1 MHVNIHRMSF
11 ANKQPQYRE
20 MCQNRKYCRSKRI
33 SSLHAFNWW
42 TKMASPSLFNQYLIW
57 FINYAQYSHP
67 NNTVSWNVSVCALY
81 RCAERYSQTCEK
93 TCLYFLLL
101 GCVFCYTIRIGQ
113 PLCQQISRTWFPL
126 TSILKSLCP
135 RLCEDKV
142 EDTFSVSLFIV
153 DAVIMTPG
161 PVIVDPVAVSSDSY
175 PAVPDSVQPDSCNLH
190 QGLLQPHL
198 WIFKTIYITG
208 QIPQFFYVCACT

>member
-1 MHVNIHRMSF
+1 M
-11 ANKQPQYRE
+11 
-20 MCQNRKYCRSKRI
+20 
-33 SSLHAFNWW
+33 
-42 TKMASPSLFNQYLIW
+42 
-57 FINYAQYSHP
+57 
-67 NNTVSWNVSVCALY
+67 
-81 RCAERYSQTCEK
+81 
-93 TCLYFLLL
+93 
-101 GCVFCYTIRIGQ
+101 
-113 PLCQQISRTWFPL
+113 
-126 TSILKSLCP
+126 
-135 RLCEDKV
+135 

-208 QIPQFFYVCACT
+208 QIPQFFLCLCLHIILAFSLHN